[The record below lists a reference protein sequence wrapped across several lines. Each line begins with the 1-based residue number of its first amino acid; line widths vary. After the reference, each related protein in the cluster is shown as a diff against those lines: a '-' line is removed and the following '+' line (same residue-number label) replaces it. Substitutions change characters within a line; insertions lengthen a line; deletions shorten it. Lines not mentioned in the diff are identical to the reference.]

1 MSKSFFTLN
10 LTVII
15 LLQSIQNLNAQICQA
30 FSRQYQAKYLVGYT
44 PSNYLKLPN
53 TNILLINTILYK
65 YDGVTNI
72 QTQSIVYYNDI
83 SSEIDNIVN
92 VVQPKYIIFQMEYV
106 LQRNQILA
114 LNSQQLIYA
123 DPYTLEAKQTL
134 PFSDLKGMHLMEGSN
149 YCVLRSYTYLL
160 YVVDFVEG
168 KQILTLNN
176 SPFNSDASNHITSAK
191 LLQLQNGQNFIV
203 VIDVTGAYTWSIDF
217 KTLEF
222 SFNGYYS
229 TNYGNYRLIDFHQS
243 YDIIFLAGEYC
254 QIRAYQIINLQS
266 NQIKRIQNN
275 YLPNCP
281 SGDEIISLTF
291 INSKNNQGSLYLST
305 KKSIYR
311 IDLNFVYNQKTNTYD
326 SFSFANINQPF
337 TIQPPGDLSYEWYH
351 LEESQ
356 QFLTPYSYYRNIKSA
371 VFVYSY
377 STSTQLTRF
386 DFTKTFSFQLNQEIY
401 FAVATYDQIL
411 VTKDSPSNLKS
422 ILAYPLFSSIKQRQ
436 NTFFSVKNCN
446 TCFIAMHDTINLAFY
461 KVMDSSFTPQVY
473 KLSQLNLDFSS
484 ISFNIDPYQDINQA
498 IWVIVGLTQKNHNEN
513 FLFYAINISSQ
524 QSFKLLSNKVEEN
537 NQNTSYAL
545 YSQEDQ
551 EIVGI
556 AVNGSIFVWNSTDF
570 SFKYSIASNCSG
582 SIIGQLFHT
591 DNNKFLII
599 VCGNYNLISYNFSNK
614 IFKPLMKLKSNPY
627 YLNVF
632 NTINMFGVGDQN
644 SGDVYLWSF
653 NTVTQQFELFMHFQS
668 PSLADVGNNI
678 QYIEKTQVLFIQ
690 YQYSNTFFPIGQCLQ
705 NLPSCTQKCQMQFY
719 FNTTETTDTKS
730 IYGIG
735 SFEQPYTTSLSI
747 ISTLLLVKQYFELI
761 NGFEILNVNIL
772 VSNQNQ
778 MVFYNELLTLQVFA
792 QTNLTIQ
799 SWNNNNNQFAQINV
813 NQLLQFSGL
822 FMLNIDDILINFII
836 SSSQQKCGVYFDG
849 IISSATI
856 DNISISSTDSTS
868 DCFFIQ
874 INNSLLTIKNINLQ
888 SLDFSNTSTLITI
901 DNSQQ
906 IVLQNILIDSC
917 KLSENFSILT
927 QESDVNVIIDTF
939 IIQSNLCDIN
949 QTYYPQFSG
958 QLFEAGE
965 FNVANM
971 TISNNQFCN
980 LQIFST
986 VSTIQQKNK
995 TFQFQNITMYN
1006 NSFYT
1011 THNYLFFDA
1020 IYSINP
1026 LPQHTLNMS
1035 YLNFTDNSYF
1045 PSSQVQ
1051 SDIYLGITQLVLT
1064 EQIFSVL
1071 ITEVTVKNQ
1080 QEIAFCSLSQSSLVS
1095 ISNISC
1101 LNEKKFFD
1109 NLVNREYG
1117 GCLIFN
1123 EVKKIN
1129 ITNLQSSYIK
1139 AISNSILV
1147 IRNKAYRNSVI
1158 NLSKVVIT
1166 SSYFEQNQNSSQANP
1181 ILITST
1187 YTSNIIIRNS
1197 IFSQNRLNAILNT
1210 QTYSTSA
1217 IQAINPVGSIYLVNN
1232 QYINSVSSSI
1242 INFQYIVG
1250 QNITIINA
1258 NCKQSS
1264 FNITDNVTTLIQQGG
1279 CLRAK
1284 SNNLQILSSNFS
1296 QSTASQG
1303 SFIYLESLSSETN
1316 IFIEKSSFIE
1326 GYAQNDG
1333 GAFYINSQNSN
1344 LNFVCKSSN
1353 FRELT
1358 NILGQTNS
1366 YFLNTQNSNVTLFNI
1381 NNNNFNQTY
1390 PDYLNQITLL
1400 SDIQQVSFF
1409 QLQKS
1414 ILSIVD
1420 CGFQNLI
1427 ITNLQNTSPLL
1438 INAINTNSTFSTY
1451 LISVN
1456 QGSLTIEESQFI
1468 NINQISSK
1476 RVLQSQISLI
1486 NSGALISL
1494 YQSKLQISQQTIFQ
1508 KIICMLCFGSIL
1520 QLNQTQFFI
1529 SDSMFLESKANIGG
1543 AISINGLVS
1552 NLNYIQNTQ
1561 MIGNTAISDGGAM
1574 FLKAQT
1580 DDVFTLTLSNCQI
1593 TDNQSLNGSGGA
1605 LFISSESES
1614 TVQQQIKIYKTNLS
1628 NNNAVIGG
1636 CINNLGINPVIDS
1649 QSIILNNQAT
1659 LYGDNI
1665 NSYPD
1670 HLGLIMTTNLN
1681 KYFNQSTNSLI
1692 LSNIKSGAQIPDII
1706 FQLKDQTA
1714 IPIFPLD
1721 ADKII
1726 IQAQFSTKTKNISNY
1741 YIRGNSAAFVD
1752 LKQKQF
1758 VFQGMQ
1764 LIGIPNSQ
1772 AIIEF
1777 KSDVIKILNK
1787 QTNQFESNYSYELEV
1802 YFRSCNYGE
1811 IQNIYNTYTE
1821 CVVCEQDKYSLDK
1834 QQCYS
1839 CPSGAKCQNGIIYVN
1854 QGFWRKDESNP
1865 LVIECVN
1872 KPSNCI
1878 GNTYG
1883 NQVCLEGYIGPLC
1896 EECDIYGSYWGES
1909 YSKVGSYQC
1918 GQCKELSALLWKAI
1932 LIVIWTLFSIRLAI
1946 KGDLEE
1952 QAINAFQVALKSHLL
1967 KNNQITSLKE
1977 TKYQSKLNVK
1987 YDNQKDRKSRN
1998 GEKAS
2003 VYIKVFIN
2011 YLQIIGSIITFNIKL
2026 TTDIFDTS
2034 QYLGT
2039 PVRQQ
2044 MNSAECI
2051 LKDIQTDI
2059 PMIYLKLLFT
2069 LSVPI
2074 GYLMVFILSL
2084 ILQRLFTNIKVR
2096 YYSICTAA
2104 IFIFILVQPDLVSQM
2119 IAILSCRVIGDSSY
2133 ILYNITYECNTSQHQ
2148 TYSSTLVAPCLL
2160 VFAFIIPIGLFY
2172 ILYKN
2177 KNDLQNIQVYK
2188 KYGFLYREYKS
2199 QKYYWEFVKI
2209 LEKILIIIIL
2219 NFYSQDTNIKGV
2231 LIFLVITLYGI
2242 GSNVLQ
2248 PYRLSGYNTVDFY
2261 QTNVCSISVLLCL
2274 FISNNPFS
2282 YYVITSIIIIITINA
2297 WFIISLVQKFQK
2309 QKFNPQLKAK
2319 IKRIFQ
2325 EFLNLSEEKKY
2336 DLLLSGVKIQIGKN
2350 HKRLFKDQ
2358 QINQTIKQNKQ
2369 NDLATENQ
2377 QKLNSESDY
2386 FRKNNMNSP
2395 NTVNTSKTNQSPIFI
2410 QFEDL
2415 NLVSNQ
2421 KESQKDKDDNT
2432 NKLIK
2437 LKKKYLAIENQYKL
2451 SSEYDYIDKD
2461 NENNPNTVY
2470 SSQKNQSPLFQQFED
2485 LNLVSNQKESQK
2497 DKEDNSNT
2505 LIKLKQKYLAI
2516 ENQHKLN
2523 SEYDYIDKDNEN
2535 NPNTVYSSQ
2544 KNQSPLFQCNIYN
2557 RFEELNIEMD
2567 QKESQKDKEDN
2578 SNEQIKLNSVN
2589 QEDRQQFNLF
2599 Y

>member
-30 FSRQYQAKYLVGYT
+30 FSRQHQAKYFENYY
-44 PSNYLKLPN
+44 PINYLKLPN
-53 TNILLINTILYK
+53 TNILLINTIRIITY
-65 YDGVTNI
+65 T
-72 QTQSIVYYNDI
+72 QSQSIVYYNDI
-83 SSEIDNIVN
+83 SREIDNIVN
-92 VVQPKYIIFQMEYV
+92 TVQTKYVIFQMEYV
-106 LQRNQILA
+106 QERNQILA

-123 DPYTLEAKQTL
+123 DPYTLESQQTL
-134 PFSDLKGMHLMEGSN
+134 PFADLDSMHFIKGSK
-149 YCVLRSYTYLL
+149 YCVLKSATYLL

-168 KQILTLNN
+168 KQILSLNILA
-176 SPFNSDASNHITSAK
+176 FKSDSTNIINSAK
-191 LLQLQNGQNFIV
+191 LFQLQNGQNFIAV
-203 VIDVTGAYTWSIDF
+203 VDQQGAYTWSIDF
-217 KTLEF
+217 KTFEF
-222 SFNGYYS
+222 SFNGYYQKDNVPIGDS
-229 TNYGNYRLIDFHQS
+229 DS
-243 YDIIFLAGEYC
+243 
-254 QIRAYQIINLQS
+254 
-266 NQIKRIQNN
+266 IQ
-275 YLPNCP
+275 
-281 SGDEIISLTF
+281 DVISFSF
-291 INSKNNQGSLYLST
+291 INSQNNQGSLYISSSS
-305 KKSIYR
+305 KKFIYR
-311 IDLNFVYNQKTNTYD
+311 IDLNFVYNQNTNTFD

-337 TIQPPGDLSYEWYH
+337 IIQSPGKLLYEWYH

-356 QFLTPYSYYRNIKSA
+356 QFLIPYSDDQELQQAI
-371 VFVYSY
+371 FVYSY
-377 STSTQLTRF
+377 STDTSLTRF
-386 DFTKTFSFQLNQEIY
+386 GKNKISKINLLQPLYYKTQALNSIWYTKTFSFQLNQEIY
-401 FAVATYDQIL
+401 FAVTTTQDEIL

-422 ILAYPLFSSIKQRQ
+422 ILTYPLIQSIKARQ
-436 NTFFSVKNCN
+436 NTFFSVKNCD
-446 TCFIAMHDTINLAFY
+446 TCFIAMHDDTYLAFY

-473 KLSQLNLDFSS
+473 DLSQINLDTDS

-498 IWVIVGLTQKNHNEN
+498 VWVIVGIPNKQNNEN
-513 FLFYAINISSQ
+513 FLFYAISITSQ
-524 QSFKLLSNKVEEN
+524 QQFQLLSDKVEEN

-556 AVNGSIFVWNSTDF
+556 ALNGSIFVWNSIDL
-570 SFKYSIASNCSG
+570 SFKYSIASDCSG

-591 DNNKFLII
+591 DDNKFLII
-599 VCGNYNLISYNFSNK
+599 VCGDYSLIIYNFSK
-614 IFKPLMKLKSNPY
+614 KTFKPLMKLLSNPY
-627 YLNVF
+627 YLNVL
-632 NTINMFGVGDQN
+632 NKINMFGVGDSK

-653 NTVTQQFELFMHFQS
+653 NTVTQQFEQFMHFQS
-668 PSLADVGNNI
+668 PSLTDAGNNI
-678 QYIEKTQVLFIQ
+678 QYIEMTQVLFIQ

-719 FNTTETTDTKS
+719 FNTTETTDTKGL
-730 IYGIG
+730 YGIG
-735 SFEQPYTTSLSI
+735 SFEQPFTTSLSI
-747 ISTLLLVKQYFELI
+747 ISSLLLVKQYFELI

-799 SWNNNNNQFAQINV
+799 SWNNNQLAQINV

-822 FMLNIDDILINFII
+822 FMLSIDDILFNFII
-836 SSSQQKCGVYFDG
+836 SSSQQKCGIYFDG
-849 IISSATI
+849 ITSSATI
-856 DNISISSTDSTS
+856 DNISISSTDGTS
-868 DCFFIQ
+868 DCFFFQ
-874 INNSLLTIKNINLQ
+874 INNSFLTFKNINIK
-888 SLDFSNTSTLITI
+888 SLDFSNKSTLITI
-901 DNSQQ
+901 VNSQQ
-906 IVLQNILIDSC
+906 IALQNILIDSC
-917 KLSENFSILT
+917 KLSEKFSILT
-927 QESDVNVIIDTF
+927 QQSDVNVIIDTF
-939 IIQSNLCDIN
+939 IIQNNLCDIN
-949 QTYYPQFSG
+949 QIYYPQFSG
-958 QLFEAGE
+958 QLFEAGQ

-986 VSTIQQKNK
+986 ISTIQQKNY

-1051 SDIYLGITQLVLT
+1051 SDINLGITQLVLT

-1080 QEIAFCSLSQSSLVS
+1080 QEIAFCQLSQSSLVS

-1101 LNEKKFFD
+1101 LNDKQFFD
-1109 NLVNREYG
+1109 SLVNREYG
-1117 GCLIFN
+1117 GCLILN
-1123 EVKKIN
+1123 EIKKIS

-1139 AISNSILV
+1139 GISNSILV
-1147 IRNKAYRNSVI
+1147 IKNYAYTNSVI

-1166 SSYFEQNQNSSQANP
+1166 SSYFEQTLTNSQANP
-1181 ILITST
+1181 IFITST
-1187 YTSNIIIRNS
+1187 YTSNITISNS
-1197 IFSQNRLNAILNT
+1197 IFSQNRLNTIPNT

-1217 IQAINPVGSIYLVNN
+1217 IQAINPLGSIYLDNN

-1242 INFQYIVG
+1242 FNFQYIVG
-1250 QNITIINA
+1250 LNITMINA

-1284 SNNLQILSSNFS
+1284 SSNLQILSSNFS

-1316 IFIEKSSFIE
+1316 IFIEKSSFVE

-1353 FRELT
+1353 FSNIYTLSSYSSSISIMQIILIYDKNGNFILFYEGELT
-1358 NILGQTNS
+1358 NILGQANS
-1366 YFLNTQNSNVTLFNI
+1366 YFLNIQNSNVTLFNI
-1381 NNNNFNQTY
+1381 HNNNFNQTY
-1390 PDYLNQITLL
+1390 PDYLNQITKI
-1400 SDIQQVSFF
+1400 SDIQSVSFF

-1414 ILSIVD
+1414 MLSIVD

-1427 ITNLQNTSPLL
+1427 IKNLQNTSPLL
-1438 INAINTNSTFSTY
+1438 INDSKFSTY

-1456 QGSLTIEESQFI
+1456 QGSLTIEDSQFI

-1494 YQSKLQISQQTIFQ
+1494 YQSKLQIQQQTIFQ

-1529 SDSMFLESKANIGG
+1529 SDSMFLESKANNGG
-1543 AISINGLVS
+1543 AISVNGLVS

-1561 MIGNTAISDGGAM
+1561 MIGNTAILDGGAM
-1574 FLKAQT
+1574 FLKAQNN
-1580 DDVFTLTLSNCQI
+1580 DVFTLTLSNCQF

-1628 NNNAVIGG
+1628 NNKAVIGG

-1649 QSIILNNQAT
+1649 QSIILNNSAT

-1665 NSYPD
+1665 NQYPD
-1670 HLGLIMTTNLN
+1670 HLGLIMTTDLN
-1681 KYFNQSTNSLI
+1681 KYFNQQTNSLI
-1692 LSNIKSGAQIPDII
+1692 LSNIKSGGQIPDII
-1706 FQLKDQTA
+1706 FQLRDQTTK
-1714 IPIFPLD
+1714 PIFPLD
-1721 ADKII
+1721 ADKIM
-1726 IQAQFSTKTKNISNY
+1726 IQAQFSSKTKNISNY
-1741 YIRGNSAAFVD
+1741 YIRGNSTAFVD

-1787 QTNQFESNYSYELEV
+1787 ETNQFESNYSYELEV

-1811 IQNIYNTYTE
+1811 IENFYNTYTE
-1821 CVVCEQDKYSLDK
+1821 CVVCNQDKYSVDT

-1839 CPSGAKCQNGIIYVN
+1839 CPSGAKCKNGIIYVN
-1854 QGFWRKDESNP
+1854 QGFWRKDESSP
-1865 LVIECVN
+1865 LVVECVN

-1896 EECDIYGSYWGES
+1896 EQCDIYGSYWGES
-1909 YSKVGSYQC
+1909 YSKIGSYQC
-1918 GQCKELSALLWKAI
+1918 AQCKELSALLWKAI

-1952 QAINAFQVALKSHLL
+1952 QTINAYQVALKRHLS
-1967 KNNQITSLKE
+1967 KNNQSTSLKG

-2003 VYIKVFIN
+2003 VYIKVFVN
-2011 YLQIIGSIITFNIKL
+2011 YLQIIGSIITFNIKI
-2026 TTDIFDTS
+2026 TTDVFETS
-2034 QYLGT
+2034 QYLGA

-2069 LSVPI
+2069 LIVPI

-2084 ILQRLFTNIKVR
+2084 ILQRVFTNIKVR

-2172 ILYKN
+2172 LLYKN

-2188 KYGFLYREYKS
+2188 KYGFLYKEYKS
-2199 QKYYWEFVKI
+2199 QNYYWEFVKI

-2219 NFYSQDTNIKGV
+2219 NFYSQETNIKGV
-2231 LIFLVITLYGI
+2231 LIFMMITLYGI
-2242 GSNVLQ
+2242 ASSVLQ

-2261 QTNVCSISVLLCL
+2261 QTNVCAVSVLLCL
-2274 FISNNPFS
+2274 FIYNNPFN
-2282 YYVITSIIIIITINA
+2282 YYL
-2297 WFIISLVQKFQK
+2297 LVQKFQK
-2309 QKFNPQLKAK
+2309 QKLNPQLRAK

-2325 EFLNLSEEKKY
+2325 EFLNLSEEQKY

-2358 QINQTIKQNKQ
+2358 QINQTIKQNKL
-2369 NDLATENQ
+2369 NDLATKNQ

-2386 FRKNNMNSP
+2386 FDKDNENSP
-2395 NTVNTSKTNQSPIFI
+2395 NTVYTNKINQSPIFL
-2410 QFEDL
+2410 QFEEL
-2415 NLVSNQ
+2415 NLVMNQ
-2421 KESQKDKDDNT
+2421 IESQN
-2432 NKLIK
+2432 
-2437 LKKKYLAIENQYKL
+2437 
-2451 SSEYDYIDKD
+2451 
-2461 NENNPNTVY
+2461 
-2470 SSQKNQSPLFQQFED
+2470 
-2485 LNLVSNQKESQK
+2485 
-2497 DKEDNSNT
+2497 DKEDNSNK
-2505 LIKLKQKYLAI
+2505 LIKLKQKYLDNV
-2516 ENQHKLN
+2516 NQQNLN
-2523 SEYDYIDKDNEN
+2523 TECDYFDKDNEN
-2535 NPNTVYSSQ
+2535 SPNNVYNSQ
-2544 KNQSPLFQCNIYN
+2544 INQSPTFLSI
-2557 RFEELNIEMD
+2557 D

-2578 SNEQIKLNSVN
+2578 SNELIK
-2589 QEDRQQFNLF
+2589 
-2599 Y
+2599 

>member
-30 FSRQYQAKYLVGYT
+30 FSRQHQPKFFENYII
-44 PSNYLKLPN
+44 SNSLKLPN
-53 TNILLINTILYK
+53 TNILLINT
-65 YDGVTNI
+65 V
-72 QTQSIVYYNDI
+72 QSQSIVYYIDL
-83 SSEIDNIVN
+83 SSEIDNVVN
-92 VVQPKYIIFQMEYV
+92 VVKTKYVIYQMEYI
-106 LQRNQILA
+106 LQRNQILVV
-114 LNSQQLIYA
+114 NSGQLIYA
-123 DPYTLEAKQTL
+123 DPYTLESKQTL
-134 PFSDLKGMHLMEGSN
+134 AFSNLESMHFMKGSN
-149 YCVLRSYTYLL
+149 YLVLKSATYLL
-160 YVVDFVEG
+160 YVVDFIEG
-168 KQILTLNN
+168 KQILSLNVL
-176 SPFNSDASNHITSAK
+176 PYNSDCGNHIASAK
-191 LLQLQNGQNFIV
+191 LLQLQNGQNFIA
-203 VIDVTGAYTWSIDF
+203 VIDQYGAYTWSIDF

-229 TNYGNYRLIDFHQS
+229 QADL
-243 YDIIFLAGEYC
+243 
-254 QIRAYQIINLQS
+254 
-266 NQIKRIQNN
+266 
-275 YLPNCP
+275 P
-281 SGDEIISLTF
+281 SGQSGDSIASLSF
-291 INSKNNQGSLYLST
+291 INSQNNQGSLYISGQW
-305 KKSIYR
+305 SIYR
-311 IDLNFVYNQKTNTYD
+311 IDLNFVYNQKTNTFD
-326 SFSFANINQPF
+326 SFRFDNINQPF
-337 TIQPPGDLSYEWYH
+337 TVQLPGSPTNQWYH

-356 QFLTPYSYYRNIKSA
+356 QLLIPYYTNYFYQTA
-371 VFVYSY
+371 LFAYSY
-377 STSTQLTRF
+377 STDTQLIRF
-386 DFTKTFSFQLNQEIY
+386 NYISTGFTKIFTFQLNQEVY
-401 FAVATYDQIL
+401 FVVSTLYEIQ

-422 ILAYPLFSSIKQRQ
+422 ILTYPLIQSIKARQ

-446 TCFIAMHDTINLAFY
+446 TCFIAMHDSTYLAFY

-473 KLSQLNLDFSS
+473 DLSQINLNTDS

-498 IWVIVGLTQKNHNEN
+498 VWVIVGIPNKQNNEN
-513 FLFYAINISSQ
+513 FLFYAISITSQ
-524 QSFKLLSNKVEEN
+524 QQFQLLSDKVEDN

-556 AVNGSIFVWNSTDF
+556 AVNGSIFVWNATDL
-570 SFKYSIASNCSG
+570 SFKYSITSDCSG

-591 DNNKFLII
+591 DDNKFLIT
-599 VCGNYNLISYNFSNK
+599 VCGDYSITIYNFSK
-614 IFKPLMKLKSNPY
+614 KTFQQLMKLQSNPY
-627 YLNVF
+627 YLNVL
-632 NTINMFGVGDQN
+632 NKINMFGVGDN
-644 SGDVYLWSF
+644 MSGDVYLCSF

-668 PSLADVGNNI
+668 PSLTDCGNNI

-690 YQYSNTFFPIGQCLQ
+690 YYYSNTFFPIGQCLQ

-719 FNTTETTDTKS
+719 FNTTETADTKS
-730 IYGIG
+730 LYGIG
-735 SFEQPYTTSLSI
+735 SFEQPFTSSLSI
-747 ISTLLLVKQYFELI
+747 IPSLLLVKQYFELI

-778 MVFYNELLTLQVFA
+778 MVFYNDLLTLQDFA

-799 SWNNNNNQFAQINV
+799 SWNNNNNQLAQINV

-822 FMLNIDDILINFII
+822 FMLNIDDILFNFII
-836 SSSQQKCGVYFDG
+836 SSSQQNCGVSFDG

-868 DCFFIQ
+868 HCFFFQ
-874 INNSLLTIKNINLQ
+874 INNSFLTIKNINIK
-888 SLDFSNTSTLITI
+888 SLDFSNTSALISI
-901 DNSQQ
+901 VNSQQ
-906 IVLQNILIDSC
+906 IALQNILIDSC
-917 KLSENFSILT
+917 KLNEKFSILT
-927 QESDVNVIIDTF
+927 QDSDVNVIIDTF
-939 IIQSNLCDIN
+939 IIQNNLCDIN
-949 QTYYPQFSG
+949 QIYYPQFSG

-986 VSTIQQKNK
+986 VSTIKQKNQ
-995 TFQFQNITMYN
+995 TFQFQYITMYN

-1071 ITEVTVKNQ
+1071 INEVTVKNQ
-1080 QEIAFCSLSQSSLVS
+1080 QEIAFCQLSQSSLVS

-1101 LNEKKFFD
+1101 LNDKQFFD
-1109 NLVNREYG
+1109 SLVNREYG

-1123 EVKKIN
+1123 EIKKIS
-1129 ITNLQSSYIK
+1129 ITNIQSSYIK
-1139 AISNSILV
+1139 AIDNSILV
-1147 IRNKAYRNSVI
+1147 IRNIAYTNSVI

-1166 SSYFEQNQNSSQANP
+1166 SSYFEQTQTNSQANP

-1187 YTSNIIIRNS
+1187 YTSNITISNS
-1197 IFSQNRLNAILNT
+1197 IFSQNRLNTIPKT
-1210 QTYSTSA
+1210 SSYSTSA
-1217 IQAINPVGSIYLVNN
+1217 IQVFNPLGTIYLVNN

-1242 INFQYIVG
+1242 FNFQYIVG
-1250 QNITIINA
+1250 LNITIINA

-1264 FNITDNVTTLIQQGG
+1264 FNITDNVTTFKQQGG

-1303 SFIYLESLSSETN
+1303 SFIYFESLSSVTN
-1316 IFIEKSSFIE
+1316 IFIEKSSFEE

-1333 GAFYINSQNSN
+1333 GAFYIDSQDSN
-1344 LNFVCKSSN
+1344 LSFVCKSSN
-1353 FRELT
+1353 FSNIYTLSSYSSSISIMQIILIQDKNGNFILFQEGELI

-1381 NNNNFNQTY
+1381 DNNNFNQTY
-1390 PDYLNQITLL
+1390 PDYLYLIVKL
-1400 SDIQQVSFF
+1400 SEIQSVSFF

-1414 ILSIVD
+1414 MLSIVD

-1427 ITNLQNTSPLL
+1427 IKNLQNTSPLL
-1438 INAINTNSTFSTY
+1438 INDSTFSTY

-1456 QGSLTIEESQFI
+1456 QGSLTIEDSQFI

-1494 YQSKLQISQQTIFQ
+1494 YQSKLQIQQQTIFQ

-1529 SDSMFLESKANIGG
+1529 SDSQFLESKANNGG
-1543 AISINGLVS
+1543 AISVNGFVS
-1552 NLNYIQNTQ
+1552 NLNYIQNTK

-1574 FLKAQT
+1574 LLIAQK
-1580 DDVFTLTLSNCQI
+1580 DDIFTLTLSNCQI

-1614 TVQQQIKIYKTNLS
+1614 TVQQQIKIQKTNLS

-1649 QSIILNNQAT
+1649 QSIILNNQAS

-1670 HLGLIMTTNLN
+1670 HLGLIMTTDLN

-1692 LSNIKSGAQIPDII
+1692 LSNIKSGTQIPDII

-1726 IQAQFSTKTKNISNY
+1726 IQAQFSSKTKNISNY
-1741 YIRGNSAAFVD
+1741 YIRGNSTAFVD

-1764 LIGIPNSQ
+1764 LIGIPNSK

-1811 IQNIYNTYTE
+1811 IENFYNTYTE

-1854 QGFWRKDESNP
+1854 QGFWRKDESSP
-1865 LVIECVN
+1865 LVIECAN

-1878 GNTYG
+1878 GSTYG
-1883 NQVCLEGYIGPLC
+1883 NQVCLEGQIGPLC

-1932 LIVIWTLFSIRLAI
+1932 LIIIWTLFSIRLAI

-1952 QAINAFQVALKSHLL
+1952 QTINAFQVALKRHLL
-1967 KNNQITSLKE
+1967 KNNQSTSLKG

-1987 YDNQKDRKSRN
+1987 YDNQKDKKSRN

-2011 YLQIIGSIITFNIKL
+2011 YLQIVGSIITFNIKL

-2069 LSVPI
+2069 LIVPI
-2074 GYLMVFILSL
+2074 GYLMVFVVSL
-2084 ILQRLFTNIKVR
+2084 ILQRVFTNIKVR

-2119 IAILSCRVIGDSSY
+2119 IGLLSCRVIGDSSY
-2133 ILYNITYECNTSQHQ
+2133 ILYNITYECNTSEHQ
-2148 TYSSTLVAPCLL
+2148 RYSSTLVAPCLL

-2172 ILYKN
+2172 ILYRN
-2177 KNDLQNIQVYK
+2177 KDDLQNIQIYK

-2199 QKYYWEFVKI
+2199 QKYYWEFVKM
-2209 LEKILIIIIL
+2209 LEKILIIIVL

-2231 LIFLVITLYGI
+2231 LIFIVVSLYGI
-2242 GSNVLQ
+2242 ASSVLQ

-2261 QTNVCSISVLLCL
+2261 QTNVCAVSVLLCL
-2274 FISNNPFS
+2274 FISNNPFN
-2282 YYVITSIIIIITINA
+2282 YYVMTSIIIIITINA
-2297 WFIISLVQKFQK
+2297 WFIIVIIKRVIIGLLTQFKNVIISFFQKFSYTKLLVQKFQK
-2309 QKFNPQLKAK
+2309 QKLNPQLKAK
-2319 IKRIFQ
+2319 IQRIFK
-2325 EFLNLSEEKKY
+2325 EFLNLSEEQKY
-2336 DLLLSGVKIQIGKN
+2336 DLLLSGIKIQIGIKTLVICYIQYIQFIGKN

-2358 QINQTIKQNKQ
+2358 QINQTIKQNKL

-2377 QKLNSESDY
+2377 QKLNSERDY
-2386 FRKNNMNSP
+2386 FHKDSISSP
-2395 NTVNTSKTNQSPIFI
+2395 NTLYTSKTNQSPIFLCNI
-2410 QFEDL
+2410 FIYFFQSL
-2415 NLVSNQ
+2415 NFLIKYQLELEELNVVKNQ
-2421 KESQKDKDDNT
+2421 KESQKDKEDNS

-2437 LKKKYLAIENQYKL
+2437 LKKKYLAIRNQQKL
-2451 SSEYDYIDKD
+2451 NSESDYFDKD

-2470 SSQKNQSPLFQQFED
+2470 SSQTNQSPLF
-2485 LNLVSNQKESQK
+2485 K
-2497 DKEDNSNT
+2497 
-2505 LIKLKQKYLAI
+2505 
-2516 ENQHKLN
+2516 
-2523 SEYDYIDKDNEN
+2523 
-2535 NPNTVYSSQ
+2535 
-2544 KNQSPLFQCNIYN
+2544 CNIYN
-2557 RFEELNIEMD
+2557 SFFLIIKFFNQILIRNRGVKFRKELKREL
-2567 QKESQKDKEDN
+2567 K
-2578 SNEQIKLNSVN
+2578 
-2589 QEDRQQFNLF
+2589 RQ
-2599 Y
+2599 

>member
-30 FSRQYQAKYLVGYT
+30 FSRQHQPRFFEDYIV
-44 PSNYLKLPN
+44 SSYLKLPN
-53 TNILLINTILYK
+53 TNILLINTVLYQN
-65 YDGVTNI
+65 G
-72 QTQSIVYYNDI
+72 QESQSIVYYNDL

-92 VVQPKYIIFQMEYV
+92 VIKTKYVISQMEYV
-106 LQRNQILA
+106 LQRNQILV
-114 LNSQQLIYA
+114 LNSEQLIYA
-123 DPYTLEAKQTL
+123 DPYTLESQQTL
-134 PFSDLKGMHLMEGSN
+134 PFSNLESMHFMKGSN
-149 YCVLRSYTYLL
+149 YCVLKSSTYLL
-160 YVVDFVEG
+160 YVVDFIEG
-168 KQILTLNN
+168 KQILSLNIL
-176 SPFNSDASNHITSAK
+176 PFNSDSSNHICSAK
-191 LLQLQNGQNFIV
+191 ILQLSNGQNFIA
-203 VIDVTGAYTWSIDF
+203 VIDYYGAYTWSIDF
-217 KTLEF
+217 KTLQF

-229 TNYGNYRLIDFHQS
+229 QVGYNYNYIDFHKS
-243 YDIIFLAGEYC
+243 YDIIFLAGVYC
-254 QIRAYQIINLQS
+254 QINAFQVINLQS
-266 NQIKRIQNN
+266 NQIKLIKTDC
-275 YLPNCP
+275 LPLG
-281 SGDEIISLTF
+281 SGDNIVSLSF
-291 INSKNNQGSLYLST
+291 INSQNNQGSLYIS
-305 KKSIYR
+305 SYWFIYR
-311 IDLNFVYNQKTNTYD
+311 IDLNFVYNQNTNTFD
-326 SFSFANINQPF
+326 SFSFANIKKPF
-337 TIQPPGDLSYEWYH
+337 TLQLPGNPTNGWYH

-356 QFLTPYSYYRNIKSA
+356 QFLIPYYTGYFEQSA

-377 STSTQLTRF
+377 STNTQLTRF
-386 DFTKTFSFQLNQEIY
+386 SFTKIFSFQLNQEIY
-401 FAVATYDQIL
+401 FVVSSLYKIQ

-422 ILAYPLFSSIKQRQ
+422 ILTYPLIKQIKARQ

-446 TCFIAMHDTINLAFY
+446 TCFIAMHDQTYLGFY
-461 KVMDSSFTPQVY
+461 KVMDSSFTPQLY
-473 KLSQLNLDFSS
+473 DLRQLNLNVDQ
-484 ISFNIDPYQDINQA
+484 ISFNIDPYYINQA
-498 IWVIVGLTQKNHNEN
+498 IWVIVGIPNKQKNEN
-513 FLFYAINISSQ
+513 FLFYAISITSQ
-524 QSFKLLSNKVEEN
+524 QQFKLLSDKVEEN

-556 AVNGSIFVWNSTDF
+556 AVNGSIFVWNSTDL
-570 SFKYSIASNCSG
+570 SFKYSIASDCSG
-582 SIIGQLFHT
+582 SIIGQLFHS
-591 DNNKFLII
+591 DDNKFLIT
-599 VCGNYNLISYNFSNK
+599 VCGDYSVIIYNFSK
-614 IFKPLMKLKSNPY
+614 KTFQPLMKLKSNPY

-632 NTINMFGVGDQN
+632 NQISIFGVGDQM

-653 NTVTQQFELFMHFQS
+653 NTVTQQFEQFMHFQS
-668 PSLADVGNNI
+668 PSLTDAGNNI

-690 YQYSNTFFPIGQCLQ
+690 YYYSNTFFPIGQCLQ
-705 NLPSCTQKCQMQFY
+705 NLLSCTQKCQMQFY
-719 FNTTETTDTKS
+719 FNTTETADTKC

-747 ISTLLLVKQYFELI
+747 ISSLLLVQQYFELI
-761 NGFEILNVNIL
+761 NGFEILNVNL
-772 VSNQNQ
+772 LMSNQNQ

-799 SWNNNNNQFAQINV
+799 SWNDNQLAQINV

-868 DCFFIQ
+868 DCFFFQ
-874 INNSLLTIKNINLQ
+874 INNSFLIIKNLNIK

-901 DNSQQ
+901 VNSQQ

-917 KLSENFSILT
+917 KLSEKFSILT
-927 QESDVNVIIDTF
+927 QQSEVNVIIDTF
-939 IIQSNLCDIN
+939 IIQNNLCDIN
-949 QTYYPQFSG
+949 QIYYPQFSG
-958 QLFEAGE
+958 QLFEAGQ

-971 TISNNQFCN
+971 TMSNNQFCN

-986 VSTIQQKNK
+986 VSTIQQKNQ

-1064 EQIFSVL
+1064 EQIFSVQ

-1080 QEIAFCSLSQSSLVS
+1080 QEIAFCQLSQSSLVS

-1123 EVKKIN
+1123 EIKKIS

-1139 AISNSILV
+1139 GINNSILV
-1147 IRNKAYRNSVI
+1147 IKNQAYTNSVI

-1166 SSYFEQNQNSSQANP
+1166 SSYFEQTQASSQANP

-1187 YTSNIIIRNS
+1187 FTSNITISNS
-1197 IFSQNRLNAILNT
+1197 IFSQNRLNAIPNT

-1217 IQAINPVGSIYLVNN
+1217 IQAINPLGSIYLVNN

-1242 INFQYIVG
+1242 FNFQYIVG

-1303 SFIYLESLSSETN
+1303 SFIYFESLSSETN
-1316 IFIEKSSFIE
+1316 IFIEKSSFVE

-1353 FRELT
+1353 FSNIYTLSSYSSSISIIQSENQNLLSQILFYEGELT

-1381 NNNNFNQTY
+1381 HNNNFNQTY
-1390 PDYLNQITLL
+1390 PDYLNQITKL
-1400 SDIQQVSFF
+1400 SDIQSVSFF

-1414 ILSIVD
+1414 MLSIVD

-1427 ITNLQNTSPLL
+1427 IKNLQNTSPLL
-1438 INAINTNSTFSTY
+1438 INGINTSIIIQRLIIKDSTFSTY

-1494 YQSKLQISQQTIFQ
+1494 FQSKLQIQQQTIFQ

-1529 SDSMFLESKANIGG
+1529 SDSMFLESKANNGG

-1574 FLKAQT
+1574 FLKAQN

-1670 HLGLIMTTNLN
+1670 HLGLIMTTDLN
-1681 KYFNQSTNSLI
+1681 KYFNESTNSLI

-1706 FQLKDQTA
+1706 FQLRDQTA
-1714 IPIFPLD
+1714 KPIFPLD

-1726 IQAQFSTKTKNISNY
+1726 IQAQFSSKTKNISNY
-1741 YIRGNSAAFVD
+1741 YIRGNSTAFVD

-1764 LIGIPNSQ
+1764 LIGIPNSK

-1777 KSDVIKILNK
+1777 KSNVIKILNK

-1811 IQNIYNTYTE
+1811 INNFYNTYTE
-1821 CVVCEQDKYSLDK
+1821 CVVCEQDKYSLDT

-1839 CPSGAKCQNGIIYVN
+1839 CPSGAKCKNGIIYVN
-1854 QGFWRKDESNP
+1854 QGFWRKDESSP

-1872 KPSNCI
+1872 KPQNCI

-1932 LIVIWTLFSIRLAI
+1932 LIVIWTLFSIRIAI

-1952 QAINAFQVALKSHLL
+1952 QTIIAFKAALKRHSL
-1967 KNNQITSLKE
+1967 KNNQSSSLKE
-1977 TKYQSKLNVK
+1977 IKYQSKLNVK

-2011 YLQIIGSIITFNIKL
+2011 YLQIIGSVITFNIKL
-2026 TTDIFDTS
+2026 ATDIFDTS

-2044 MNSAECI
+2044 MNSVECI

-2069 LSVPI
+2069 LIVPI

-2104 IFIFILVQPDLVSQM
+2104 IFIFILVQSDLVFQM
-2119 IAILSCRVIGDSSY
+2119 IAILSCRIIGDSSY

-2148 TYSSTLVAPCLL
+2148 TYSSILVAPCLL

-2172 ILYKN
+2172 ILYRN
-2177 KNDLQNIQVYK
+2177 KNNLQNIQIYK

-2199 QKYYWEFVKI
+2199 KKYYWEFVKM
-2209 LEKILIIIIL
+2209 LEKMIIIIVL
-2219 NFYSQDTNIKGV
+2219 NFYSQEINIKGV
-2231 LIFLVITLYGI
+2231 LIFMVVTLYGI
-2242 GSNVLQ
+2242 ASFVLQ
-2248 PYRLSGYNTVDFY
+2248 PYRLSGYNSVDFY
-2261 QTNVCSISVLLCL
+2261 QTNVCAVSVLLCL
-2274 FISNNPFS
+2274 FINNNPFN
-2282 YYVITSIIIIITINA
+2282 YQ
-2297 WFIISLVQKFQK
+2297 SLVQKFQK
-2309 QKFNPQLKAK
+2309 QKLNPQLKAK

-2325 EFLNLSEEKKY
+2325 EFLNLSEEQKY

-2358 QINQTIKQNKQ
+2358 QINQTIKQNKL

-2377 QKLNSESDY
+2377 QKINSERDY
-2386 FRKNNMNSP
+2386 FYKDNISSP
-2395 NTVNTSKTNQSPIFI
+2395 NTVSTSKINQSPIFL
-2410 QFEDL
+2410 QFEEL
-2415 NLVSNQ
+2415 NLVRNQ
-2421 KESQKDKDDNT
+2421 KESQKVKEDNS

-2437 LKKKYLAIENQYKL
+2437 LKQKYLATKNQRKL
-2451 SSEYDYIDKD
+2451 NSECDYFDKD

-2470 SSQKNQSPLFQQFED
+2470 SRE
-2485 LNLVSNQKESQK
+2485 
-2497 DKEDNSNT
+2497 
-2505 LIKLKQKYLAI
+2505 I
-2516 ENQHKLN
+2516 
-2523 SEYDYIDKDNEN
+2523 
-2535 NPNTVYSSQ
+2535 
-2544 KNQSPLFQCNIYN
+2544 NQSPLFQCNIYN
-2557 RFEELNIEMD
+2557 RFEELNMAMD
-2567 QKESQKDKEDN
+2567 LKESQKYKKDN

-2589 QEDRQQFNLF
+2589 QVDKNNNLIYF
-2599 Y
+2599 TEYEIDNTLNI

>member
-30 FSRQYQAKYLVGYT
+30 FSSQHQAKYFE
-44 PSNYLKLPN
+44 NYIPINFLKLPN
-53 TNILLINTILYK
+53 TNILLINTIRFIG
-65 YDGVTNI
+65 GV
-72 QTQSIVYYNDI
+72 QSQSIVYYNDI

-92 VVQPKYIIFQMEYV
+92 AVKTKYVINQMEYV
-106 LQRNQILA
+106 QERNQILV

-123 DPYTLEAKQTL
+123 DPYTLESQQTL
-134 PFSDLKGMHLMEGSN
+134 PFTDLETMHFIKGSN
-149 YCVLRSYTYLL
+149 YCVLKSATYFL

-168 KQILTLNN
+168 KLILSLNILV
-176 SPFNSDASNHITSAK
+176 FNSDIYNIIVSAK
-191 LLQLQNGQNFIV
+191 LLQLQNGQNFIAV
-203 VIDVTGAYTWSIDF
+203 VDYYGAYTWSIDF
-217 KTLEF
+217 KTFEF

-229 TNYGNYRLIDFHQS
+229 KDYLHQS
-243 YDIIFLAGEYC
+243 YDIIFLAGAHC
-254 QIRAYQIINLQS
+254 QINAFQIINLQA
-266 NQIKRIQNN
+266 NQIKLIKTD
-275 YLPNCP
+275 YVPIGF
-281 SGDEIISLTF
+281 SGYNVISF
-291 INSKNNQGSLYLST
+291 SFVNSKNNLGSLYISNA
-305 KKSIYR
+305 SYIYR
-311 IDLNFVYNQKTNTYD
+311 IDLNFVYNQNTNTFD
-326 SFSFANINQPF
+326 SFSFANINKPF
-337 TIQPPGDLSYEWYH
+337 IVKPPGNLIYEWYH

-356 QFLTPYSYYRNIKSA
+356 QFLIPYSDDQELQQAI
-371 VFVYSY
+371 FVYSY
-377 STSTQLTRF
+377 STDTSLTRF
-386 DFTKTFSFQLNQEIY
+386 GKNKISKINLLQPLYYKTQALNSIWQTKTFSFQLNQEIY
-401 FAVATYDQIL
+401 FAVTTTQDEIV

-422 ILAYPLFSSIKQRQ
+422 ILTYPLIQSIKARQ
-436 NTFFSVKNCN
+436 NTFFSVKNCD
-446 TCFIAMHDTINLAFY
+446 TCFIAMHDATYLAFY

-473 KLSQLNLDFSS
+473 DLSQINLDTDS

-498 IWVIVGLTQKNHNEN
+498 VWVIVGIPNKQNNEN
-513 FLFYAINISSQ
+513 FLFYAISITSQ
-524 QSFKLLSNKVEEN
+524 QQFQLLSDKVEDN
-537 NQNTSYAL
+537 NENTSYAL

-556 AVNGSIFVWNSTDF
+556 AVNGSIFVWNSIDL
-570 SFKYSIASNCSG
+570 SFKYSIASDCSG

-591 DNNKFLII
+591 DDNKFLII
-599 VCGNYNLISYNFSNK
+599 VCGDYSLIIYNFSK
-614 IFKPLMKLKSNPY
+614 KTFKPLMKLLSNPF
-627 YLNVF
+627 YLNVL
-632 NTINMFGVGDQN
+632 NKINMFGVGDN
-644 SGDVYLWSF
+644 MSGDVYLWSF
-653 NTVTQQFELFMHFQS
+653 NTVTQQFEQFMHFQS
-668 PSLADVGNNI
+668 PSLTDVGNNI
-678 QYIEKTQVLFIQ
+678 QYIEMTQVLFIQ

-719 FNTTETTDTKS
+719 FNTTETTDTKGL
-730 IYGIG
+730 YGIG
-735 SFEQPYTTSLSI
+735 SFEYPFTSSLSI
-747 ISTLLLVKQYFELI
+747 ISSLLLVKQYFELI

-799 SWNNNNNQFAQINV
+799 SWNNNQLAQINV

-822 FMLNIDDILINFII
+822 FMLSIDDILFNFII
-836 SSSQQKCGVYFDG
+836 SSSQQKCGFYFDG
-849 IISSATI
+849 ITSSATI
-856 DNISISSTDSTS
+856 DNISISSTDGTS
-868 DCFFIQ
+868 DCFFFQ
-874 INNSLLTIKNINLQ
+874 INNSFLTFKNINIK
-888 SLDFSNTSTLITI
+888 SLDFSNKSTLITI
-901 DNSQQ
+901 VNSQQ
-906 IVLQNILIDSC
+906 IALQNILIDSC
-917 KLSENFSILT
+917 KLSEKFSILT
-927 QESDVNVIIDTF
+927 QQSDVNVIIDTF
-939 IIQSNLCDIN
+939 IIQNNLCDIN
-949 QTYYPQFSG
+949 QIYYPQFSG

-986 VSTIQQKNK
+986 ASTIQQKNQ

-1101 LNEKKFFD
+1101 LNDKQFFD
-1109 NLVNREYG
+1109 SLVNREYG
-1117 GCLIFN
+1117 GCLILN
-1123 EVKKIN
+1123 EIKKIS

-1147 IRNKAYRNSVI
+1147 IKNYAYTNSVI

-1166 SSYFEQNQNSSQANP
+1166 SSYFEQIQTNSQANP
-1181 ILITST
+1181 IFITST
-1187 YTSNIIIRNS
+1187 YTSNITISNS
-1197 IFSQNRLNAILNT
+1197 IFSQNRLNANPNT

-1217 IQAINPVGSIYLVNN
+1217 IQAINPLGSIYLVNN

-1242 INFQYIVG
+1242 FNFQYIVG
-1250 QNITIINA
+1250 LNITIINA

-1284 SNNLQILSSNFS
+1284 SSNLQILSSNFS

-1316 IFIEKSSFIE
+1316 IFIEKSSFVE

-1344 LNFVCKSSN
+1344 LSFVCKSSN
-1353 FRELT
+1353 FSNIYTLSSYSSSISIMQIILIQDKNGNFILFYEGELT
-1358 NILGQTNS
+1358 NILGQANS
-1366 YFLNTQNSNVTLFNI
+1366 YFLNIQNSNVTLFNI
-1381 NNNNFNQTY
+1381 HNNFNQTY
-1390 PDYLNQITLL
+1390 PDYLNQITKL
-1400 SDIQQVSFF
+1400 SDIQSVSFF

-1414 ILSIVD
+1414 MLSIVD

-1427 ITNLQNTSPLL
+1427 IKNLQNTSPLL
-1438 INAINTNSTFSTY
+1438 INDSTFSTY

-1456 QGSLTIEESQFI
+1456 QGSLTIEDSQFI

-1476 RVLQSQISLI
+1476 R
-1486 NSGALISL
+1486 
-1494 YQSKLQISQQTIFQ
+1494 
-1508 KIICMLCFGSIL
+1508 
-1520 QLNQTQFFI
+1520 
-1529 SDSMFLESKANIGG
+1529 ANNGG
-1543 AISINGLVS
+1543 AISVNGLVS

-1561 MIGNTAISDGGAM
+1561 MIKNTAISDGGAM
-1574 FLKAQT
+1574 LLIAQK
-1580 DDVFTLTLSNCQI
+1580 DDIFTLTLSNCQI

-1605 LFISSESES
+1605 LFISSENES

-1628 NNNAVIGG
+1628 NNKAVTGG

-1649 QSIILNNQAT
+1649 QSIILNNQAI

-1670 HLGLIMTTNLN
+1670 HLGLIMTTDLN
-1681 KYFNQSTNSLI
+1681 KYFNQQTNSLI
-1692 LSNIKSGAQIPDII
+1692 LSNIKSGGQIPDII
-1706 FQLKDQTA
+1706 FQLRDQTA
-1714 IPIFPLD
+1714 KPIFPLD
-1721 ADKII
+1721 ADKIM
-1726 IQAQFSTKTKNISNY
+1726 IQAQFSSKTKNISNY
-1741 YIRGNSAAFVD
+1741 YIRGNSTAFVD

-1787 QTNQFESNYSYELEV
+1787 QTNQFQSNYSYELEV

-1811 IQNIYNTYTE
+1811 TQNFYNTYTE
-1821 CVVCEQDKYSLDK
+1821 CVVCDQDKYSVDT

-1839 CPSGAKCQNGIIYVN
+1839 CPSGAKCKNGIIYVN
-1854 QGFWRKDESNP
+1854 QGFWRKNESSP

-1896 EECDIYGSYWGES
+1896 EQCDIYGSYWGES
-1909 YSKVGSYQC
+1909 YSKIGSYQC
-1918 GQCKELSALLWKAI
+1918 AQCKELSTLLWKAI

-1952 QAINAFQVALKSHLL
+1952 QTINAYQVALKRHLS
-1967 KNNQITSLKE
+1967 KNNQSTSLKG

-2003 VYIKVFIN
+2003 VYIKVLVN
-2011 YLQIIGSIITFNIKL
+2011 YLQIIGSIITFNIKI
-2026 TTDIFDTS
+2026 TTDVFETS
-2034 QYLGT
+2034 QYLGA

-2051 LKDIQTDI
+2051 LKDMQTDI

-2069 LSVPI
+2069 LIVPI

-2084 ILQRLFTNIKVR
+2084 ILQRVFTNIKVR

-2148 TYSSTLVAPCLL
+2148 RYSSTLVAPCLL

-2172 ILYKN
+2172 LLYKN

-2188 KYGFLYREYKS
+2188 KYGFLYKEYKS
-2199 QKYYWEFVKI
+2199 QNYYWEFVKI

-2219 NFYSQDTNIKGV
+2219 NFYSQETNIKGV
-2231 LIFLVITLYGI
+2231 LIFMMITLYGI
-2242 GSNVLQ
+2242 ASSVLQ

-2261 QTNVCSISVLLCL
+2261 QTNVCAVSVLLCL
-2274 FISNNPFS
+2274 FIYNNPFN
-2282 YYVITSIIIIITINA
+2282 YYL
-2297 WFIISLVQKFQK
+2297 LVQKFQK
-2309 QKFNPQLKAK
+2309 QKLNPQLKAK

-2325 EFLNLSEEKKY
+2325 EFLNLSEEQKY

-2358 QINQTIKQNKQ
+2358 QINQTIKQNKL
-2369 NDLATENQ
+2369 NDLATKNQ

-2386 FRKNNMNSP
+2386 FDKDNENSP
-2395 NTVNTSKTNQSPIFI
+2395 NTVYTNKINQSPIFL
-2410 QFEDL
+2410 QFEEL
-2415 NLVSNQ
+2415 NLVMNQ
-2421 KESQKDKDDNT
+2421 IESQN
-2432 NKLIK
+2432 
-2437 LKKKYLAIENQYKL
+2437 
-2451 SSEYDYIDKD
+2451 
-2461 NENNPNTVY
+2461 
-2470 SSQKNQSPLFQQFED
+2470 
-2485 LNLVSNQKESQK
+2485 
-2497 DKEDNSNT
+2497 DKEDNSNK
-2505 LIKLKQKYLAI
+2505 LIKLKQKYLDTV
-2516 ENQHKLN
+2516 NQQNLN
-2523 SEYDYIDKDNEN
+2523 TECDYFDKDNEN
-2535 NPNTVYSSQ
+2535 SPNNVYSSQ
-2544 KNQSPLFQCNIYN
+2544 INQSPTFLCNIYN
-2557 RFEELNIEMD
+2557 RFKKLNIAID
-2567 QKESQKDKEDN
+2567 QKESQKIKRITLMN
-2578 SNEQIKLNSVN
+2578 QQNEILLTRWIKIIIQFILLNMKQIICQISENYYQMLIIYIIYLLLTKKIYQFQISFFPINNIFILNIKLYLFCKQNKKLIIFI
-2589 QEDRQQFNLF
+2589 QEFKINIL
-2599 Y
+2599 

>member
-10 LTVII
+10 LIVIV
-15 LLQSIQNLNAQICQA
+15 LLQSIQSSNSQTCQA
-30 FSRQYQAKYLVGYT
+30 FSRQHQPRFFEGYIA
-44 PSNYLKLPN
+44 SNYLKLPN
-53 TNILLINTILYK
+53 TNILLINTICYQN
-65 YDGVTNI
+65 GV
-72 QTQSIVYYNDI
+72 QSQSIVYYIDI

-92 VVQPKYIIFQMEYV
+92 VVKTKFVIFQMEYV
-106 LQRNQILA
+106 LQRNQILV
-114 LNSQQLIYA
+114 LNSEGLIYA
-123 DPYTLEAKQTL
+123 DPYTLESKQTL
-134 PFSDLKGMHLMEGSN
+134 PYSLLESMHFMKGSN
-149 YCVLRSYTYLL
+149 YCVLKSIVYLL
-160 YVVDFVEG
+160 YVVDFIEG
-168 KQILTLNN
+168 KQILALNI
-176 SPFNSDASNHITSAK
+176 SPFNSDNINRITYVK
-191 LLQLQNGQNFIV
+191 LLQLQNGQNFIAA
-203 VIDVTGAYTWSIDF
+203 IDQYGAYTWSIDF
-217 KTLEF
+217 KTFKF

-229 TNYGNYRLIDFHQS
+229 IDYYNYSLIDFHKS
-243 YDIIFLAGEYC
+243 YDIIFLAGANC
-254 QIRAYQIINLQS
+254 QINAFQIINLQA
-266 NQIKRIQNN
+266 NQINLIKTD
-275 YLPNCP
+275 YLPNGQ
-281 SGDEIISLTF
+281 SDNIVSLNF
-291 INSKNNQGSLYLST
+291 INSQNNQGSLYISSQTL
-305 KKSIYR
+305 IYR
-311 IDLNFVYNQKTNTYD
+311 IDLNFIYNQNTNTFD
-326 SFSFANINQPF
+326 SFSFDNINQPF
-337 TIQPPGDLSYEWYH
+337 TVQLPGNPCQEWYYF
-351 LEESQ
+351 EESQ
-356 QFLTPYSYYRNIKSA
+356 QFLIPYYTGYFGQSA
-371 VFVYSY
+371 LFVYSY
-377 STSTQLTRF
+377 STNTQLTRF
-386 DFTKTFSFQLNQEIY
+386 TFPSAGFTKIFSFQINQEIY
-401 FAVATYDQIL
+401 FAVATFYQII

-422 ILAYPLFSSIKQRQ
+422 ILTYPLIAQIKARQ
-436 NTFFSVKNCN
+436 NTFFSVKNCI
-446 TCFIAMHDTINLAFY
+446 TCFIAMHDYTYLVFY

-473 KLSQLNLDFSS
+473 DLSQLNLDNDS
-484 ISFNIDPYQDINQA
+484 ISFNIDPYQDINQV
-498 IWVIVGLTQKNHNEN
+498 IWVIVGLPQKQNNEN

-524 QSFKLLSNKVEEN
+524 QQYKLLSNIVEEN
-537 NQNTSYAL
+537 NQKTSYAL

-556 AVNGSIFVWNSTDF
+556 AVNGSIFVWNSTDL
-570 SFKYSIASNCSG
+570 SFKYSIASDCSG
-582 SIIGQLFHT
+582 SIIGQLFHN
-591 DNNKFLII
+591 DDNKFLII
-599 VCGNYNLISYNFSNK
+599 VCGDYSLIVYNF
-614 IFKPLMKLKSNPY
+614 FKKTFQTLMKLQATPY

-632 NTINMFGVGDQN
+632 NKINMFGVGDQM
-644 SGDVYLWSF
+644 SGDVYLWNF
-653 NTVTQQFELFMHFQS
+653 NTVSQQFELFMHFQS
-668 PSLADVGNNI
+668 PSLTDCGSNI

-690 YQYSNTFFPIGQCLQ
+690 YYYSNTFFPIGQCLQ

-719 FNTTETTDTKS
+719 FNTTETTDTQS
-730 IYGIG
+730 LYGIG
-735 SFEQPYTTSLSI
+735 SFEQPFTTSLSI
-747 ISTLLLVKQYFELI
+747 ISSLLLVKQYFELI
-761 NGFEILNVNIL
+761 NGFEILNVNL
-772 VSNQNQ
+772 LLSNQNQ

-799 SWNNNNNQFAQINV
+799 SQNNNQLAQINV
-813 NQLLQFSGL
+813 NQLLQFSDF
-822 FMLNIDDILINFII
+822 FMLNIDDILFNFII

-849 IISSATI
+849 IVSSAII
-856 DNISISSTDSTS
+856 DNISISSTVNTS
-868 DCFFIQ
+868 DCFFFQ
-874 INNSLLTIKNINLQ
+874 INNSFLTIKNIKIT
-888 SLDFSNTSTLITI
+888 SLDFSNASTLITI
-901 DNSQQ
+901 VNSQQ
-906 IVLQNILIDSC
+906 IVLQNFLIDSC
-917 KLSENFSILT
+917 KLSEKFSILT

-939 IIQSNLCDIN
+939 VIQNNLCDIN
-949 QTYYPQFSG
+949 QIYYPQFSG
-958 QLFEAGE
+958 QLFEAGQ

-986 VSTIQQKNK
+986 VSTIQQKNYS
-995 TFQFQNITMYN
+995 FQFQNISMYN

-1035 YLNFTDNSYF
+1035 YLNFSDNSYF

-1064 EQIFSVL
+1064 EQILSVQ

-1080 QEIAFCSLSQSSLVS
+1080 QEIAFCSLSQSSIVTL
-1095 ISNISC
+1095 SNISC

-1109 NLVNREYG
+1109 SLINREYG

-1123 EVKKIN
+1123 EIKKIS

-1147 IRNKAYRNSVI
+1147 IKNQAYTNSVI
-1158 NLSKVVIT
+1158 NLSNVVIT
-1166 SSYFEQNQNSSQANP
+1166 NSYFEQNQTNSQANP

-1187 YTSNIIIRNS
+1187 YTSNITISNS

-1217 IQAINPVGSIYLVNN
+1217 IQVINPLGSIYLVNN

-1242 INFQYIVG
+1242 FNFQYIVG
-1250 QNITIINA
+1250 LNITMINA

-1284 SNNLQILSSNFS
+1284 SNNLQIISSNFS

-1303 SFIYLESLSSETN
+1303 SFIYLESLSSEIN
-1316 IFIEKSSFIE
+1316 ILIEKSSFVE
-1326 GYAQNDG
+1326 GYALNDG
-1333 GAFYINSQNSN
+1333 GAFYIYSQNSN

-1353 FRELT
+1353 FSNIYTLSSYSSSISIIQSENQKNQILFYEGELI

-1381 NNNNFNQTY
+1381 NNNNINQTY
-1390 PDYLNQITLL
+1390 PDYLNQITKL
-1400 SDIQQVSFF
+1400 SDIQSVSFF

-1414 ILSIVD
+1414 ILSFVD

-1427 ITNLQNTSPLL
+1427 IKNLQNTSPLL
-1438 INAINTNSTFSTY
+1438 INGFNTSIIIQRLIIKDSTFSTY

-1456 QGSLTIEESQFI
+1456 QGYLTIEDSQFI

-1476 RVLQSQISLI
+1476 RLLQSQISQI

-1494 YQSKLQISQQTIFQ
+1494 YQSKLQIQQQTIFQ

-1529 SDSMFLESKANIGG
+1529 SDSMFLESKANNGG
-1543 AISINGLVS
+1543 AISVNGLVS

-1561 MIGNTAISDGGAM
+1561 MIGNTAISDGGAI
-1574 FLKAQT
+1574 FLKAQN
-1580 DDVFTLTLSNCQI
+1580 DDVFTLTFSNCQI

-1605 LFISSESES
+1605 LFINSESES
-1614 TVQQQIKIYKTNLS
+1614 TALQQIKIYKTNLS
-1628 NNNAVIGG
+1628 NNQAVIGG
-1636 CINNLGINPVIDS
+1636 CINNLGINPIIDS
-1649 QSIILNNQAT
+1649 QSIILNNQAI

-1670 HLGLIMTTNLN
+1670 HLGLIMTTDLN
-1681 KYFNQSTNSLI
+1681 KYFNQSTNSLF
-1692 LSNIKSGAQIPDII
+1692 LSNFRSGAQIPDII

-1714 IPIFPLD
+1714 KPIFPLD
-1721 ADKII
+1721 ADKIM
-1726 IQAQFSTKTKNISNY
+1726 IQAQFSSKTKNISNY
-1741 YIRGNSAAFVD
+1741 YIRGNSTAFVD

-1764 LIGIPNSQ
+1764 LIGIPNSK

-1811 IQNIYNTYTE
+1811 IQNFYNTYTE
-1821 CVVCEQDKYSLDK
+1821 CVVCEQDKYSLDT

-1839 CPSGAKCQNGIIYVN
+1839 CPSGAICKNGIIYVN
-1854 QGFWRKDESNP
+1854 QGFWRKNESSP

-1883 NQVCLEGYIGPLC
+1883 NQVCLQGYIGPLC

-1918 GQCKELSALLWKAI
+1918 GQCKELSALLWKSI
-1932 LIVIWTLFSIRLAI
+1932 LIIIWTLFSTRLAI

-1952 QAINAFQVALKSHLL
+1952 QTINDFQVALKRHLS

-1977 TKYQSKLNVK
+1977 TKYQSKLIVK
-1987 YDNQKDRKSRN
+1987 YDNQKDKKSRN

-2051 LKDIQTDI
+2051 LKDIKTDI

-2069 LSVPI
+2069 IIVPI
-2074 GYLMVFILSL
+2074 GYLMVFVLSL
-2084 ILQRLFTNIKVR
+2084 ILQRVFTNIKVR
-2096 YYSICTAA
+2096 YYSMCTAA

-2133 ILYNITYECNTSQHQ
+2133 ILYNVTYECNTNQHQ
-2148 TYSSTLVAPCLL
+2148 RYSSTLVAPCLL

-2172 ILYKN
+2172 ILYRN
-2177 KNDLQNIQVYK
+2177 KNDLQNIQIYK
-2188 KYGFLYREYKS
+2188 KYGFLYKEYKI
-2199 QKYYWEFVKI
+2199 QKYYWEFVKM
-2209 LEKILIIIIL
+2209 LEKILIIIVL
-2219 NFYSQDTNIKGV
+2219 NFYSQDINVKGV
-2231 LIFLVITLYGI
+2231 LIFIVVSLYGI
-2242 GSNVLQ
+2242 ASSVLQ

-2261 QTNVCSISVLLCL
+2261 QTNVCAVSVLFCL
-2274 FISNNPFS
+2274 FISNNPFN

-2297 WFIISLVQKFQK
+2297 WFIIVIIKRVIIGLLMQFKNVIISFFKKFSFTKLHAQKFQK
-2309 QKFNPQLKAK
+2309 QKLNPQLKAK

-2325 EFLNLSEEKKY
+2325 EFLNLSKEQKY
-2336 DLLLSGVKIQIGKN
+2336 DLLLSGLKIQIGRD
-2350 HKRLFKDQ
+2350 HQRLFKDQ
-2358 QINQTIKQNKQ
+2358 QINQTIKQNKV
-2369 NDLATENQ
+2369 NFLATENKQKLISESDYFDKDNENSPNTVYTNKINQSPIFLQFEELNLVRNQKKSQKDKEDNSNKLIKLKQKYLLTENQ
-2377 QKLNSESDY
+2377 QKLNSER
-2386 FRKNNMNSP
+2386 F
-2395 NTVNTSKTNQSPIFI
+2395 Q
-2410 QFEDL
+2410 EL
-2415 NLVSNQ
+2415 NIAMDQ
-2421 KESQKDKDDNT
+2421 KET
-2432 NKLIK
+2432 
-2437 LKKKYLAIENQYKL
+2437 
-2451 SSEYDYIDKD
+2451 
-2461 NENNPNTVY
+2461 
-2470 SSQKNQSPLFQQFED
+2470 
-2485 LNLVSNQKESQK
+2485 QK
-2497 DKEDNSNT
+2497 DKEDN
-2505 LIKLKQKYLAI
+2505 
-2516 ENQHKLN
+2516 
-2523 SEYDYIDKDNEN
+2523 
-2535 NPNTVYSSQ
+2535 
-2544 KNQSPLFQCNIYN
+2544 F
-2557 RFEELNIEMD
+2557 
-2567 QKESQKDKEDN
+2567 
-2578 SNEQIKLNSVN
+2578 NEQIKLNSFN
-2589 QEDRQQFNLF
+2589 QVDKNNNLIYF
-2599 Y
+2599 TEYEIDNTLNI

>member
-15 LLQSIQNLNAQICQA
+15 LLQSIQNLNAQICSA
-30 FSRQYQAKYLVGYT
+30 FSRQYQAKYFESYI

-53 TNILLINTILYK
+53 TNILLINAIFYQW
-65 YDGVTNI
+65 DGVTNL
-72 QTQSIVYYNDI
+72 QTKSIVYYNDI

-92 VVQPKYIIFQMEYV
+92 VVQPKYVIFQMEYV

-123 DPYTLEAKQTL
+123 DPYTLESKQTL
-134 PFSDLKGMHLMEGSN
+134 PFSDLKGMHFMKGSN
-149 YCVLRSYTYLL
+149 YCVLISSTYLL
-160 YVVDFVEG
+160 YVFDFVEG
-168 KQILTLNN
+168 KQILSLNI
-176 SPFNSDASNHITSAK
+176 SPFNSGNSNQITSAK
-191 LLQLQNGQNFIV
+191 LLQLQNGQNFIA
-203 VIDVTGAYTWSIDF
+203 VIDVLGAYTWSIDF

-229 TNYGNYRLIDFHQS
+229 TNSGNYRLIDFHQS
-243 YDIIFLAGEYC
+243 YDIIFLAGKNC
-254 QIRAYQIINLQS
+254 QIMAYQIINLQS
-266 NQIKRIQNN
+266 NQITIIQNN
-275 YLPNCP
+275 NLPNCP
-281 SGDEIISLTF
+281 SASGDEIISLSF
-291 INSKNNQGSLYLST
+291 INSKNNQGSLYISST
-305 KKSIYR
+305 KSIYR

-337 TIQPPGDLSYEWYH
+337 TIQPPGDLSHEWYH
-351 LEESQ
+351 LEERQ
-356 QFLTPYSYYRNIKSA
+356 QFLTPYSYSVYNLKQAI
-371 VFVYSY
+371 FVYSY

-386 DFTKTFSFQLNQEIY
+386 GFTKTFSFQLNQEIY
-401 FAVATYDQIL
+401 FAATSYDQIL

-446 TCFIAMHDTINLAFY
+446 TCFIAMHDTLRLVFY
-461 KVMDSSFTPQVY
+461 KVMNSTFTPQVY
-473 KLSQLNLDFSS
+473 ILYKLKLDLSS

-537 NQNTSYAL
+537 NQKTSYAL

-614 IFKPLMKLKSNPY
+614 IFKPLMKLQSNPQ

-632 NTINMFGVGDQN
+632 NTINMFGVGEQN

-690 YQYSNTFFPIGQCLQ
+690 YYYSNTFFPIGQCLQ
-705 NLPSCTQKCQMQFY
+705 NLLSCTQKCQMQFY

-735 SFEQPYTTSLSI
+735 SYEQPYTTSLSI
-747 ISTLLLVKQYFELI
+747 ISSLLLVKQYFELI

-799 SWNNNNNQFAQINV
+799 SWNNNNNQLAQINV

-856 DNISISSTDSTS
+856 DNISISSTDNTS

-901 DNSQQ
+901 VNSQQ

-986 VSTIQQKNK
+986 VSTIQQKNN
-995 TFQFQNITMYN
+995 TFQFQNIAMYN

-1101 LNEKKFFD
+1101 FNDKNFFD
-1109 NLVNREYG
+1109 NLVNKEYG

-1123 EVKKIN
+1123 EVKKISL
-1129 ITNLQSSYIK
+1129 TNLQSSYIK

-1147 IRNKAYRNSVI
+1147 ISNQAYRNSVI

-1166 SSYFEQNQNSSQANP
+1166 SSYFEQTQTSSQANP

-1187 YTSNIIIRNS
+1187 YTSNITISNS
-1197 IFSQNRLNAILNT
+1197 IFSQNRLNAIPNT

-1217 IQAINPVGSIYLVNN
+1217 IQAINPLGSIYLVNN

-1242 INFQYIVG
+1242 FNFQYIVG
-1250 QNITIINA
+1250 LNITIINA

-1316 IFIEKSSFIE
+1316 IFIEKSSFVE

-1344 LNFVCKSSN
+1344 LNFVCKQSN
-1353 FRELT
+1353 FSNIYTLSSFSSSISIMQIILIQDKNGNFILFYEGELT
-1358 NILGQTNS
+1358 NILGQANS
-1366 YFLNTQNSNVTLFNI
+1366 NFLNIQNSNVTFFNI
-1381 NNNNFNQTY
+1381 HNNNFNQTY
-1390 PDYLNQITLL
+1390 PDYLNQITKL
-1400 SDIQQVSFF
+1400 SDIQSVSFF

-1414 ILSIVD
+1414 ILSIID

-1427 ITNLQNTSPLL
+1427 IKNLQNTSPLL
-1438 INAINTNSTFSTY
+1438 INDSTFSTY

-1456 QGSLTIEESQFI
+1456 QGSLTIEDSQFI

-1529 SDSMFLESKANIGG
+1529 SDTMFLESKANNGG

-1552 NLNYIQNTQ
+1552 NLNYIQNTK
-1561 MIGNTAISDGGAM
+1561 MIGNTAITDGGAM
-1574 FLKAQT
+1574 FLKAQK

-1670 HLGLIMTTNLN
+1670 HLGLIMTTDLN

-1741 YIRGNSAAFVD
+1741 YIRGNSTAFVD

-1764 LIGIPNSQ
+1764 LIGIPNSK

-1811 IQNIYNTYTE
+1811 IENFYNTYTE

-1854 QGFWRKDESNP
+1854 QGFWRQDESNP

-1896 EECDIYGSYWGES
+1896 EECDIQGSYWGES

-1918 GQCKELSALLWKAI
+1918 GQCKELSNLLWKAI

-1952 QAINAFQVALKSHLL
+1952 QAINAFQVALKIHLL

-2248 PYRLSGYNTVDFY
+2248 PFRLSGYNTVDFY
-2261 QTNVCSISVLLCL
+2261 QTNVCAVSVLLCL

-2282 YYVITSIIIIITINA
+2282 YY
-2297 WFIISLVQKFQK
+2297 SLVQKFQK

-2358 QINQTIKQNKQ
+2358 QINQTIKQNKL

-2377 QKLNSESDY
+2377 QKLNSERDY
-2386 FRKNNMNSP
+2386 FDKDNMNSP
-2395 NTVNTSKTNQSPIFI
+2395 NTVYTSKTNQSPIFL

-2432 NKLIK
+2432 TKLIK
-2437 LKKKYLAIENQYKL
+2437 LKK
-2451 SSEYDYIDKD
+2451 
-2461 NENNPNTVY
+2461 
-2470 SSQKNQSPLFQQFED
+2470 
-2485 LNLVSNQKESQK
+2485 
-2497 DKEDNSNT
+2497 
-2505 LIKLKQKYLAI
+2505 KYLAI

-2544 KNQSPLFQCNIYN
+2544 INQSPLFQCNIYN

-2567 QKESQKDKEDN
+2567 QNESQKDKEDN

-2589 QEDRQQFNLF
+2589 QEDKDNNLIYF
-2599 Y
+2599 TEYEIDNMLNI

>member
-30 FSRQYQAKYLVGYT
+30 FSRQHQPKFFE
-44 PSNYLKLPN
+44 NYVISGSLKLPK
-53 TNILLINTILYK
+53 TNILLINTVFYQN
-65 YDGVTNI
+65 GV
-72 QTQSIVYYNDI
+72 QSDSIVYYNDI

-92 VVQPKYIIFQMEYV
+92 VVKTTYVILQLEYV
-106 LQRNQILA
+106 HERNQILIV
-114 LNSQQLIYA
+114 NTQQIIYV
-123 DPYTLEAKQTL
+123 DPYTLEPKQTI
-134 PFSDLKGMHLMEGSN
+134 PFSNLESMHLMKGSS
-149 YCVLRSYTYLL
+149 YCVLKGATYLL

-168 KQILTLNN
+168 KLILSLNVL
-176 SPFNSDASNHITSAK
+176 PFNSDYANHIASAK
-191 LLQLQNGQNFIV
+191 LLQLQNGQNFIA
-203 VIDVTGAYTWSIDF
+203 VIDQYGAYTWSIDF

-229 TNYGNYRLIDFHQS
+229 LDRYNYSLIDFHQS
-243 YDIIFLAGEYC
+243 YDIIFIAGANR
-254 QIRAYQIINLQS
+254 QISAFQIINLQA
-266 NQIKRIQNN
+266 NQIKLIKTD
-275 YLPNCP
+275 YLPNGKQ
-281 SGDEIISLTF
+281 GDDIVNLSFT
-291 INSKNNQGSLYLST
+291 NSQNNQGTLYIS
-305 KKSIYR
+305 SYDFFYR
-311 IDLNFVYNQKTNTYD
+311 INLNFVYNQNTNTFD

-337 TIQPPGDLSYEWYH
+337 TVQLPGSPTNEWYY
-351 LEESQ
+351 LEENQ
-356 QFLTPYSYYRNIKSA
+356 QFLMPYYTGLFGQSA
-371 VFVYSY
+371 LFVYSY
-377 STSTQLTRF
+377 STDTQLTRF
-386 DFTKTFSFQLNQEIY
+386 SFTKIFSFQLNQEIY
-401 FAVATYDQIL
+401 FVVSTLFEIQ

-422 ILAYPLFSSIKQRQ
+422 ILTYPLVQSIKARQ
-436 NTFFSVKNCN
+436 NTFVSVKNCN
-446 TCFIAMHDTINLAFY
+446 TCYIAMHDATYLAFY

-473 KLSQLNLDFSS
+473 DLSQINLNTDS
-484 ISFNIDPYQDINQA
+484 ISYNIDPYQDINQN
-498 IWVIVGLTQKNHNEN
+498 IWVIVGIPNKQNNEN
-513 FLFYAINISSQ
+513 FLFYALSITSQ
-524 QSFKLLSNKVEEN
+524 QQFKLLSDKVEEN

-556 AVNGSIFVWNSTDF
+556 AVNGSIFVWNSIDLT
-570 SFKYSIASNCSG
+570 FKYSIVSNFSG
-582 SIIGQLFHT
+582 SIIGQLFHA
-591 DNNKFLII
+591 DDNKFLIM
-599 VCGNYNLISYNFSNK
+599 VCGDNNLIIYNFSK
-614 IFKPLMKLKSNPY
+614 KTFQQLMKLQSNPY

-632 NTINMFGVGDQN
+632 NKINMFGVGDN
-644 SGDVYLWSF
+644 MSGDVYLCNF
-653 NTVTQQFELFMHFQS
+653 NTVTQQFELFIHFQS
-668 PSLADVGNNI
+668 PSITDAGNNI

-690 YQYSNTFFPIGQCLQ
+690 YYYSNTFFPIGQCLQ

-719 FNTTETTDTKS
+719 FNTSETADTKS
-730 IYGIG
+730 LYGIG
-735 SFEQPYTTSLSI
+735 SLEQPFTSSLSI
-747 ISTLLLVKQYFELI
+747 ISSLLLVNLQIKI
-761 NGFEILNVNIL
+761 NIL
-772 VSNQNQ
+772 PN
-778 MVFYNELLTLQVFA
+778 
-792 QTNLTIQ
+792 
-799 SWNNNNNQFAQINV
+799 
-813 NQLLQFSGL
+813 
-822 FMLNIDDILINFII
+822 
-836 SSSQQKCGVYFDG
+836 SSQQKCGVYFDG

-856 DNISISSTDSTS
+856 DNISISSTDGTS
-868 DCFFIQ
+868 DCFFLQ
-874 INNSLLTIKNINLQ
+874 INNSFLIIKNINIKN
-888 SLDFSNTSTLITI
+888 LDFSNTSTLITI
-901 DNSQQ
+901 VNSQQ
-906 IVLQNILIDSC
+906 IALQNILIDSC
-917 KLSENFSILT
+917 NISEKFSILT

-939 IIQSNLCDIN
+939 IIQNNLCDIN
-949 QTYYPQFSG
+949 QIYYPQFSG

-986 VSTIQQKNK
+986 VSTIQQKNQ

-1020 IYSINP
+1020 IYSINS

-1064 EQIFSVL
+1064 EKILSVF

-1101 LNEKKFFD
+1101 LNDKKFFD
-1109 NLVNREYG
+1109 SLVNREYG

-1123 EVKKIN
+1123 EIKKIS

-1139 AISNSILV
+1139 GINNSILA
-1147 IRNKAYRNSVI
+1147 IINQAYTNSVI

-1166 SSYFEQNQNSSQANP
+1166 SSYFEQNQTNSQANP

-1187 YTSNIIIRNS
+1187 YSSNITISNS
-1197 IFSQNRLNAILNT
+1197 IFSQNRLNATPDT
-1210 QTYSTSA
+1210 QTYSTSS
-1217 IQAINPVGSIYLVNN
+1217 IQVINPLGSIYLDNN
-1232 QYINSVSSSI
+1232 QYINSVSNSI
-1242 INFQYIVG
+1242 FNFQYIIG
-1250 QNITIINA
+1250 LNITMINA

-1284 SNNLQILSSNFS
+1284 SKNLQIFSSNFS

-1316 IFIEKSSFIE
+1316 IYIEKSSFVE

-1333 GAFYINSQNSN
+1333 GALYINSQNSN
-1344 LNFVCKSSN
+1344 LNFVCNSST
-1353 FRELT
+1353 FRDLI

-1381 NNNNFNQTY
+1381 HNNNFNQTY
-1390 PDYLNQITLL
+1390 PDYLNKITNL
-1400 SDIQQVSFF
+1400 SVIQSVSFF

-1414 ILSIVD
+1414 MLSIID

-1427 ITNLQNTSPLL
+1427 VKNLQNTSPLL
-1438 INAINTNSTFSTY
+1438 INDSTFSTY

-1456 QGSLTIEESQFI
+1456 QGSLTIEDSQFI

-1476 RVLQSQISLI
+1476 RVLQSQNPLI

-1494 YQSKLQISQQTIFQ
+1494 YQSKLQIQQQTIFQ

-1529 SDSMFLESKANIGG
+1529 SDSMFLESKANSGG
-1543 AISINGLVS
+1543 AISVNGLVS

-1561 MIGNTAISDGGAM
+1561 IIGNTAISDGGAM
-1574 FLKAQT
+1574 FLKAQN
-1580 DDVFTLTLSNCQI
+1580 DDVFTLTLSNCQF

-1614 TVQQQIKIYKTNLS
+1614 TVQQQIKIQKTNLS
-1628 NNNAVIGG
+1628 NNKAVIGG

-1649 QSIILNNQAT
+1649 QSLILNNQAT

-1670 HLGLIMTTNLN
+1670 HLGLIMTTDLN

-1692 LSNIKSGAQIPDII
+1692 LSNFKSGAQIPDII

-1714 IPIFPLD
+1714 QPIFPLD
-1721 ADKII
+1721 ADKIM
-1726 IQAQFSTKTKNISNY
+1726 IQAQFSIKTKNLSNY
-1741 YIRGNSAAFVD
+1741 YIRGNSTAFVD

-1777 KSDVIKILNK
+1777 KSDVIKTLNK

-1811 IQNIYNTYTE
+1811 IENFYNTYTE
-1821 CVVCEQDKYSLDK
+1821 CVVCEQDKYSLDT
-1834 QQCYS
+1834 QQCYQ
-1839 CPSGAKCQNGIIYVN
+1839 CPSGAKCKNGIIYVN
-1854 QGFWRKDESNP
+1854 QGFWRKDESSP

-1883 NQVCLEGYIGPLC
+1883 NQACLEGYIGPLC
-1896 EECDIYGSYWGES
+1896 EECDIHGSYWGES
-1909 YSKVGSYQC
+1909 YSKVGSHQC
-1918 GQCKELSALLWKAI
+1918 GQCKELSNLLWKAI

-1952 QAINAFQVALKSHLL
+1952 QTINAFEVALKRHLL

-1987 YDNQKDRKSRN
+1987 YDNQKDRKSQN

-2069 LSVPI
+2069 LMVPI
-2074 GYLMVFILSL
+2074 GYLMVFVLSL
-2084 ILQRLFTNIKVR
+2084 ILQRVFTNIQVR

-2119 IAILSCRVIGDSSY
+2119 IALLSCRVIGDSSY
-2133 ILYNITYECNTSQHQ
+2133 ILYNITYECNTSQYQ

-2172 ILYKN
+2172 ILYRN

-2199 QKYYWEFVKI
+2199 QKYYWESVKI
-2209 LEKILIIIIL
+2209 LEKMIIIIVL
-2219 NFYSQDTNIKGV
+2219 NFYSQDINVKGV
-2231 LIFLVITLYGI
+2231 LIFIVVSLYGI
-2242 GSNVLQ
+2242 ASSVLQ

-2261 QTNVCSISVLLCL
+2261 QTNVCAVSVLLCL

-2282 YYVITSIIIIITINA
+2282 YYVMVSIILIITINA
-2297 WFIISLVQKFQK
+2297 WFIILLAQKFQK
-2309 QKFNPQLKAK
+2309 QKLNPQLKAK

-2325 EFLNLSEEKKY
+2325 EFLNLSEEQKY
-2336 DLLLSGVKIQIGKN
+2336 DLLLSGLKIQIGKN

-2358 QINQTIKQNKQ
+2358 QINQTIKQNKL
-2369 NDLATENQ
+2369 NDLATQNQ
-2377 QKLNSESDY
+2377 QKLNSERDY
-2386 FRKNNMNSP
+2386 FYKDNISSP
-2395 NTVNTSKTNQSPIFI
+2395 NTVSTRMINQSPIFL
-2410 QFEDL
+2410 QFEEL
-2415 NLVSNQ
+2415 NLVKNQ
-2421 KESQKDKDDNT
+2421 KDIQKDKDDNT

-2437 LKKKYLAIENQYKL
+2437 LKK
-2451 SSEYDYIDKD
+2451 
-2461 NENNPNTVY
+2461 
-2470 SSQKNQSPLFQQFED
+2470 
-2485 LNLVSNQKESQK
+2485 
-2497 DKEDNSNT
+2497 
-2505 LIKLKQKYLAI
+2505 KYLAI

-2544 KNQSPLFQCNIYN
+2544 INQSPLFKQFEDLNLVSKQKDIQKDKDDNTNKLIKLKKKYLAIENQHKLNSEYDYIDKDNENNPNTVYSSQINQSPLFQQ
-2557 RFEELNIEMD
+2557 FEELNKAID

-2578 SNEQIKLNSVN
+2578 SNEQIKQNSVN
-2589 QEDRQQFNLF
+2589 QIISQI
-2599 Y
+2599 